1 MYFYKRNAVNIV
13 NMHVYGISFIYFFS
27 CCIAIMRLFL
37 VVPYLFYKLILN
49 VFLPALI
56 M

>member
-1 MYFYKRNAVNIV
+1 MFTAFLLYI
-13 NMHVYGISFIYFFS
+13 FFS
-27 CCIAIMRLFL
+27 CCIAIIRLFL